1 MKNITYKQ
9 RIIINYIQKYLHKPK
24 LKMKP
29 VMRSIITLI
38 QNNKKISLN
47 QFNSIIKF
55 IEREKEFKSQTRSQI
70 TKYFDEIIKNNE
82 GKIINEYRT
91 TNLEELFS

>member
-9 RIIINYIQKYLHKPK
+9 RIIINYIHKYLHKPK

-29 VMRSIITLI
+29 VMRSIISLI

-82 GKIINEYRT
+82 GKSINEYRT